1 LKINQIAILFYF
13 ISYCFS
19 QDNGLEYY
27 QNQEYEEAKDYYE
40 TIILER
46 GDNAQ
51 AHFGHGASSFQQG
64 DMEVAKQGFQE
75 SLKSSDSDLRS
86 KAYYNLGNTFYK
98 NNKTEEAL
106 SFYRKALELN
116 PNDKE
121 AIFNYEYLKYQKK
134 PPEEDNKQQ
143 EKKEEEQEKKEEE
156 QEKKEEEQEK
166 KEEEQEKKE
175 EEQEK
180 KEEEQEK
187 KEEEQEKKEEE
198 QEKKEEEQEKKE
210 EEQEKKEASNEEKD
224 QEKKE
229 ASNEEKDQDLKQAES
244 ILDALKQDE
253 KIMQKKQ
260 ISRSKSR
267 KLAKDW

>member
-187 KEEEQEKKEEE
+187 KE
-198 QEKKEEEQEKKE
+198 
-210 EEQEKKEASNEEKD
+210 ASNEEKD

>member
-1 LKINQIAILFYF
+1 MKINQIAILFHF
-13 ISYCFS
+13 VSFCFS

-156 QEKKEEEQEK
+156 QEKKE
-166 KEEEQEKKE
+166 
-175 EEQEK
+175 
-180 KEEEQEK
+180 
-187 KEEEQEKKEEE
+187 
-198 QEKKEEEQEKKE
+198 
-210 EEQEKKEASNEEKD
+210 ASNEEKD

>member
-1 LKINQIAILFYF
+1 MKINQIAILFYF
-13 ISYCFS
+13 FSYCFS

-51 AHFGHGASSFQQG
+51 AHFGLGASSFQQG
-64 DMEVAKQGFQE
+64 NMEVAKQGFQE

-86 KAYYNLGNTFYK
+86 KAFYNLGNTFYK

-156 QEKKEEEQEK
+156 QGQEQQQDKME
-166 KEEEQEKKE
+166 
-175 EEQEK
+175 
-180 KEEEQEK
+180 
-187 KEEEQEKKEEE
+187 
-198 QEKKEEEQEKKE
+198 
-210 EEQEKKEASNEEKD
+210 S
-224 QEKKE
+224 
-229 ASNEEKDQDLKQAES
+229 SNEEKDQDLKQAES

-260 ISRSKSR
+260 ISRAKSR

>member
-1 LKINQIAILFYF
+1 MKINQIAILFYF

-156 QEKKEEEQEK
+156 QEKKE
-166 KEEEQEKKE
+166 
-175 EEQEK
+175 
-180 KEEEQEK
+180 
-187 KEEEQEKKEEE
+187 
-198 QEKKEEEQEKKE
+198 
-210 EEQEKKEASNEEKD
+210 ASNEEKD

>member
-180 KEEEQEK
+180 KE
-187 KEEEQEKKEEE
+187 
-198 QEKKEEEQEKKE
+198 
-210 EEQEKKEASNEEKD
+210 ASNEEKD

>member
-1 LKINQIAILFYF
+1 MKINQIAILFYF
-13 ISYCFS
+13 FSYCFS

-156 QEKKEEEQEK
+156 QEKKQEEQ
-166 KEEEQEKKE
+166 
-175 EEQEK
+175 
-180 KEEEQEK
+180 
-187 KEEEQEKKEEE
+187 
-198 QEKKEEEQEKKE
+198 
-210 EEQEKKEASNEEKD
+210 
-224 QEKKE
+224 E